1 MKRRISPKWLMVLG
15 AVGLSLVFPRQ
26 ARADGINVEA
36 VAVAGIV
43 VLVPLLAFEVFVE
56 AIVLAIG
63 LKVRYRKVLLVAL
76 GANVASLVAGIPVK
90 IFNSWMYDAILP
102 RELPAYFGAYPW
114 AVGLGTAI
122 YFAVTVAVEFLVIA
136 PWSRKRAAGIGLG
149 RVALVVL
156 LANAATYAVLAPL
169 HYFATRP
176 LQDIR
181 EFTDHTHWAQT
192 PPTTVYYIE
201 PGSDH
206 LCSIATD
213 GQGRRVWVPDKVE
226 SYQFPPDRA
235 WFLYRDRANRLC
247 LLRRDGKPEIC
258 WQAGAPFSMLRVA
271 CDPDGKVV
279 AYLDSHGDSR
289 PYDLVLY
296 DVQSKRTVK
305 TGIQTSKEDYSPTI
319 AWSSEPGVLLLRDN
333 AKVAAYRVGKDLSL
347 MPVSLDSGN
356 EKLAPVYG
364 RFAGGGQNDEW
375 SYDASQDVS
384 GRKEA
389 RTEHGLVSWL
399 SVKMDDGTKFMLAD
413 DPGLLHLGGRD
424 FGDVCFLP
432 NGNELVFDDH
442 TDLYLLDLARRKVG
456 WIAHGKKLLTPTAR
470 YQRQMTEKKE

>member
-1 MKRRISPKWLMVLG
+1 M
-15 AVGLSLVFPRQ
+15 
-26 ARADGINVEA
+26 ADGSRGHRPLAPLSTPGKADSINVEA

-213 GQGRRVWVPDKVE
+213 GQGRRAWVPDKVE

-235 WFLYRDRANRLC
+235 WFLYRDASNRLC
-247 LLRRDGKPEIC
+247 LLGATESRRT
-258 WQAGAPFSMLRVA
+258 AGRPAHPFPMLRVA

-279 AYLDSHGDSR
+279 AYLDSHGDSGPTTWSFTTCNRSGRSR
-289 PYDLVLY
+289 PE
-296 DVQSKRTVK
+296 SRPPRK
-305 TGIQTSKEDYSPTI
+305 TTRPRSLGRASRASCLSPTMRRSRHTGL
-319 AWSSEPGVLLLRDN
+319 AG
-333 AKVAAYRVGKDLSL
+333 YSL

-356 EKLAPVYG
+356 EKLAY
-364 RFAGGGQNDEW
+364 R
-375 SYDASQDVS
+375 
-384 GRKEA
+384 
-389 RTEHGLVSWL
+389 L
-399 SVKMDDGTKFMLAD
+399 SAV
-413 DPGLLHLGGRD
+413 
-424 FGDVCFLP
+424 
-432 NGNELVFDDH
+432 
-442 TDLYLLDLARRKVG
+442 RRRG
-456 WIAHGKKLLTPTAR
+456 A
-470 YQRQMTEKKE
+470 E